1 MKFDLCASARTGSG
15 RSAARRLRRAGQV
28 PGIVYG
34 LEKPRSIQIERE
46 AIARRLQQ
54 EAFHSSLIELSI
66 DGAVHRVLLRETQVH
81 PVDNRILHI
90 DFQAIADDK
99 PIAAS
104 VPLHFVNADSC
115 PGIKLHHGIFSIVMA
130 EVNIHCLP
138 RNLPESIEVDA
149 GGMEIGQ
156 NLHLSDL
163 PQVAGVTF
171 DALQRSE
178 NPVLAAVHAPRK
190 EEAAESK
197 PADEAAAE
205 PAPGEDQPADAT
217 ADAAKGGAGK
227 A

>member
-1 MKFDLCASARTGSG
+1 MKFALSASARTGSG

-34 LEKPRSIQIERE
+34 LEKPRNIQIEKE
-46 AIARRLQQ
+46 VIARQLQQ

-66 DGAVHRVLLRETQVH
+66 GGTVHNVLLRETQVH
-81 PVDNRILHI
+81 PVQNQILHI
-90 DFQAIADDK
+90 DFQAVADDK

-115 PGIKLHHGIFSIVMA
+115 PGVKLNGGIFSIVMA
-130 EVNIHCLP
+130 EVDVHCLP

-149 GGMEIGQ
+149 GGMEIGK

-163 PQVAGVTF
+163 PATAGVTL

-190 EEAAESK
+190 EETA
-197 PADEAAAE
+197 EAA
-205 PAPGEDQPADAT
+205 PADAAAAP
-217 ADAAKGGAGK
+217 ADAAGEDKPAEAADPAK